1 MIDPF
6 TVVVTA
12 LGLAIVASLRLTA
25 GISGNVYAWGAAQ
38 PGEAAARLS
47 HFDSKEALCVAVLK
61 AVEARVPDAAIPST

>member
-6 TVVVTA
+6 TVVAMA
-12 LGLAIVASLRLTA
+12 LGFAMVASFMLTA

-47 HFDSKEALCVAVLK
+47 HLDREEALCVAVPE
-61 AVEARVPDAAIPST
+61 AVEAKGPRCCNP